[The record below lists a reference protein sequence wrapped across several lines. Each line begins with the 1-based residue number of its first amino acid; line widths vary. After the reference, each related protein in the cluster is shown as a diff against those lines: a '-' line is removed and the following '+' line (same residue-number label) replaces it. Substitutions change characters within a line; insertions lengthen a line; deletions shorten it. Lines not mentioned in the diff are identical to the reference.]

1 MVNMMV
7 VLVLGVVLW
16 TEAMRGKGKKKRRVM
31 NSMTTYD
38 DDQSRHS
45 DPYIDVENF

>member
-16 TEAMRGKGKKKRRVM
+16 TEAMRGKRKKRRVM

-38 DDQSRHS
+38 DDQSRYS
-45 DPYIDVENF
+45 DPYIDVENL